1 MAKAR
6 LVFNGDDTYTRKV
19 SREYKLTPEIE
30 QAIDNIP
37 GVVDD
42 ANSVSTTDALSAHM
56 GKVLQDQ
63 ITDLQWIWTFLSGW
77 DCVTG
82 LPLTNPQEDPYT
94 YKPGN
99 YYIVAN
105 VWSWDNFKPHWSVY
119 TRWTASI
126 TVETATVWL
135 NDRYMYDWADWVRI
149 PAGNRSMD
157 VDSALSPSS
166 VRPVENR
173 IITNALSWKQDT
185 LIAWDDINIAAD
197 GKTISANL
205 NLKAFFMSASTI
217 PTQADLEE
225 AQAAYDW
232 WNTWNVPVLKYWNRT
247 FYLYDDYS
255 WVLTFFEPYT
265 GHNINTSE
273 WVTELTNQKV
283 MIAHTWDVVTWIS
296 SWKSVF
302 AKTLST
308 DVNYNWFWSWAVDY
322 TPAYD
327 WSPTTKRWVNE
338 KIDNTALAAGWS
350 WDTTHAP
357 TKNAIYNALVNVAT
371 LMWVS
376 IDDIITPTPQ

>member
-6 LVFNGDDTYTRKV
+6 LVFNGDNSYTRKV

-126 TVETATVWL
+126 TVETAAVWL

-157 VDSALSPSS
+157 VDTALSPSS

-173 IITNALSWKQDT
+173 VVTNALSWKQDT
-185 LIAWDDINIAAD
+185 LIAWDGINIAAD
-197 GKTISANL
+197 GKTISAVTNV
-205 NLKAFFMSASTI
+205 KAFYISSI
-217 PTQADLEE
+217 GNPTTADMDE

-232 WNTWNVPVLKYWNRT
+232 YLAGNTPLMVIWWDKTYVFSSVYQWTMYFYSAFTWYSHMSSWDSVLNNERFT
-247 FYLYDDYS
+247 ISFSDDT
-255 WVLTFFEPYT
+255 VT
-265 GHNINTSE
+265 GIGGAFQ
-273 WVTELTNQKV
+273 ELTRYL
-283 MIAHTWDVVTWIS
+283 A
-296 SWKSVF
+296 
-302 AKTLST
+302 T
-308 DVNYNWFWSWAVDY
+308 DHNYESGWWSNY
-322 TPAYD
+322 TPAYN
-327 WSPTTKRWVNE
+327 WSPATKIYVDDKVN
-338 KIDNTALAAGWS
+338 NTALAASWS

-357 TKNAIYNALVNVAT
+357 SKNAVYNALVNVAT

-376 IDDIITPTPQ
+376 IDDIIAPTPQ

>member
-105 VWSWDNFKPHWSVY
+105 VGTWDNFKPHWSVY

-126 TVETATVWL
+126 TVETAAVWL

-173 IITNALSWKQDT
+173 VVTNA
-185 LIAWDDINIAAD
+185 INGIVDD
-197 GKTISANL
+197 
-205 NLKAFFMSASTI
+205 
-217 PTQADLEE
+217 
-225 AQAAYDW
+225 
-232 WNTWNVPVLKYWNRT
+232 
-247 FYLYDDYS
+247 
-255 WVLTFFEPYT
+255 
-265 GHNINTSE
+265 
-273 WVTELTNQKV
+273 
-283 MIAHTWDVVTWIS
+283 
-296 SWKSVF
+296 
-302 AKTLST
+302 
-308 DVNYNWFWSWAVDY
+308 
-322 TPAYD
+322 
-327 WSPTTKRWVNE
+327 
-338 KIDNTALAAGWS
+338 TALAAGWS

-357 TKNAIYNALVNVAT
+357 TKNAVYNALVNVAT

-376 IDDIITPTPQ
+376 INDIITPPQQ